1 MHARH
6 PPCFSLIEQTNS
18 TKNTTTTYPNPRKPR
33 LNFTSLYSGSHS
45 PHHLP
50 LFLSMAGKP
59 LSGKTTSASAA
70 STSSSSSSGDARFL
84 HDIETLSKALSLN
97 PPSKSRL
104 NPSRRSLP
112 PPPSAARSNSGA
124 NPTLKGSIW
133 RSLKSLSHIGQ
144 RRLDCVFSLHVK
156 SIESLPSSLEGS
168 SLSVHFHPSSSSS
181 STTLST
187 RPVKASRGLAQ
198 FDETL
203 NYRSTIYVK
212 SSVYKTHAAK
222 YEARQFS
229 IHVTCAGTDLGRH
242 TIDLTRL
249 LPLTI
254 AELEAESKI
263 EEEEGEGE
271 EKGKWSTSFRLTG
284 RAHGGKL
291 NVSFG
296 YSLIGS
302 GENRERKIGEILNEK
317 HARLEKEKAL
327 PSFVRNRNRTRAIE
341 EVKMLHELLPF
352 VKPVVS
358 GLSTKRETDKECE
371 NGEVDTGMKQCEL
384 HGESDVG
391 KKEVVDE
398 SSPEPKYCTSVEP
411 TNQMGMQISVD
422 NNTDFTVIEQG
433 IEIETKDQDEKDSTA
448 EGSVQNDRDLKENQ
462 TTQESEESVLEEL
475 ESIFEN
481 LSFLEYPNLEEN
493 NKLHKNLTQEDVDP
507 SFTSP
512 SLKRSHSFDAVTE
525 SVASEFLTMLGLDHS
540 PFGQGSDS
548 EPDPDSPRERLLRQF
563 EKESLA
569 TGSGLLGLDCEE
581 DSIETE
587 DEGIRIEDSL
597 EKDVENGMS
606 IEEND
611 LDFDFTSLIQEAELE
626 MPISK
631 AKLLEDAETEALMR
645 KFGLDENSFYNSPP
659 AATCKGAGFGSPIRL
674 PPDDP
679 IELPPLLDGVGP
691 FVQTKSGG
699 FLRSMNPDLFKN
711 SKTGGSLVMQASS
724 PIVVP
729 AEMGGGVMDIL
740 QKLASVGI
748 EKLSRQASKLMPLE
762 DITGT
767 TMQQLICE
775 AGPCLEESYNRSSS
789 KRKRKGIDSAASTG
803 GEVASSS
810 EYVSLENL
818 APLAMEKIEA
828 LSIEGLRIQSGM
840 SDEEAP
846 SNITPQSI
854 GDISALEGKIS
865 QNALSLGLEGTAGLQ
880 LLDIKSKEVE
890 DVDGLMGLSLTL
902 DEWMKLDSGLI
913 EDEGEITDR
922 TAKILAAHHA
932 NSVNMVHDG
941 QKKGK
946 RGRRWGLLGNNF
958 TVAIMV
964 QLRDPLRN
972 FEPVG
977 APMLALIQVERVFVP
992 PKLKVYGNVSL
1003 KVDTETGEENKTEKK
1018 ELVTEE
1024 IKMVEEGEV
1033 ASVSQYKINEVHVAG
1048 FKTEPEPVP
1057 DKKNPWSN
1065 GLQQQSGSRWLI
1077 AAGMGKGNK
1086 HPLLNSKVGNSSNT
1100 KPGKGDSLWS
1110 ISSRVQGNGSKR
1122 NPNILLSNKTGRIR

>member
-6 PPCFSLIEQTNS
+6 PPCFSLVKQTNS
-18 TKNTTTTYPNPRKPR
+18 APTQIRGNLTRTSFHCTVGPTHHTTF
-33 LNFTSLYSGSHS
+33 L
-45 PHHLP
+45 
-50 LFLSMAGKP
+50 LFPSMAGKP
-59 LSGKTTSASAA
+59 LSSKTTSTTSAS
-70 STSSSSSSGDARFL
+70 SSSSSSGDARFL

-112 PPPSAARSNSGA
+112 PPPSAARSNSGS
-124 NPTLKGSIW
+124 NPTSKGSIW
-133 RSLKSLSHIGQ
+133 RSLKSLSHLGQ

-302 GENRERKIGEILNEK
+302 GENRERKIGEILNDK
-317 HARLEKEKAL
+317 HARIEKEKAL

-358 GLSTKRETDKECE
+358 GLSTKMETEKECE

-391 KKEVVDE
+391 KKEAVDE

-411 TNQMGMQISVD
+411 KNQMEMQISVD

-433 IEIETKDQDEKDSTA
+433 IEIETKDQEEKDSTA

-493 NKLHKNLTQEDVDP
+493 NKLHSSLTQEDVDP

-512 SLKRSHSFDAVTE
+512 NLKRSHSFDAVTE

-548 EPDPDSPRERLLRQF
+548 EPDPDSPREQLLRQF

-569 TGSGLLGLDCEE
+569 TGSGLLGLDYEE

-597 EKDVENGMS
+597 EKDVENGIS

-611 LDFDFTSLIQEAELE
+611 LGFDFTSLIQEAELE

-631 AKLLEDAETEALMR
+631 AKLLEDAETEVLMR

-659 AATCKGAGFGSPIRL
+659 AGTGKGAGFGSPIHL

-679 IELPPLLDGVGP
+679 IELPPLLEGVGP

-729 AEMGGGVMDIL
+729 AEMGGGIMDIL

-762 DITGT
+762 EITGT

-789 KRKRKGIDSAASTG
+789 KRRKRKGIDSAASTG
-803 GEVASSS
+803 GKVASSS
-810 EYVSLENL
+810 EYVSLEDL

-880 LLDIKSKEVE
+880 LLDVKSKEVE

-932 NSVNMVHDG
+932 NSVNLVHDG
-941 QKKGK
+941 QKKSK

-977 APMLALIQVERVFVP
+977 APMLALIQVERVFIP
-992 PKLKVYGNVSL
+992 PKPKVYGNVSL
-1003 KVDTETGEENKTEKK
+1003 KVDTETDEENKTEKK

-1024 IKMVEEGEV
+1024 IKVVEEGEV
-1033 ASVSQYKINEVHVAG
+1033 ASISQYKINEVHVAG

-1086 HPLLNSKVGNSSNT
+1086 HPLLNSKVGNSSNA